1 MIFLDTSAIYALADR
16 SDANHDRAK
25 RQFAHI
31 LKASWP
37 VVTHNY
43 VLVESFALLQHRL
56 GRASAVALQESS
68 RAFEVVWIDEDLHS
82 EAASRWSR
90 GRRSFSFVDQ
100 VSFVLM
106 ERRRIEVAFA
116 FDPDFVK
123 AGFRLSE

>member
-25 RQFAHI
+25 RQFARI

-56 GRASAVALQESS
+56 GLASAVALQESS

-82 EAASRWSR
+82 EAATRWSR
-90 GRRSFSFVDQ
+90 GRRSLSFVDQ

-123 AGFRLSE
+123 AGFQLSE

>member
-31 LKASWP
+31 LKTSWP

-56 GRASAVALQESS
+56 GLASAVALQESS
-68 RAFEVVWIDEDLHS
+68 RAFEVVWIDEDLHG
-82 EAASRWSR
+82 EAATRWSR
-90 GRRSFSFVDQ
+90 GRRSLSFVDQ

-123 AGFRLSE
+123 AGFQLSE